1 MPCGSYNLSTSG
13 CLTGSKLVGIPGTTC
28 SGCYA
33 MKGLYKKFEATGE
46 PPRLKRLAAVR
57 DNLPAWQEAITELI
71 GRKEKSS
78 YFRWHDSGDIQSVDH
93 LAAIN
98 DIALALPDIRFWLP
112 TRESGFISTFILKH
126 GSFAPNLTVRLSAL
140 KLKGAA
146 PDKLAKRL
154 GIPTSTVG
162 WKGTKHTCPASQQ
175 GNKCGDCRACWQP
188 AVGNVDYP
196 FH

>member
-1 MPCGSYNLSTSG
+1 MPCFSFNTSTSG
-13 CLTGSKLVGIPGTTC
+13 CITGSKLVDIEGTTC

-33 MKGLYKKFEATGE
+33 MKGNYTRYPAGE
-46 PPRLKRLAAVR
+46 LARLKRLAAVR
-57 DNLPAWQEAITELI
+57 RNLPAWQEAITELI

-78 YFRWHDSGDIQSVDH
+78 HFRWHDSGDIQSVEH

-98 DIALALPDIRFWLP
+98 DIALALPQIRFWLP
-112 TRESGFISTFILKH
+112 TRESGFISAFILKN

-140 KLKGAA
+140 KLKGVA
-146 PDKLAKRL
+146 PNALAKRL

-162 WKGTKHTCPASQQ
+162 WQGTKHTCPSNKQ

-188 AVGNVDYP
+188 AVQNVDYP